1 MCVCMHIHMSKALY
15 NVMVAV
21 LLLGLC
27 HHWKSVVDIF
37 SFFCIFPK
45 YLKLSCV

>member
-1 MCVCMHIHMSKALY
+1 MCVYMYIHISKTLY

-27 HHWKSVVDIF
+27 HHWKSVVD
-37 SFFCIFPK
+37 FFFLLYIP
-45 YLKLSCV
+45 